1 MTMAH
6 TLDVFHDHA
15 PYDGRELI
23 VDNFAGGGG
32 ASEGIKRALG
42 REPDIAIN
50 HDAEALAMH
59 EVNHPETKHISKN
72 IWQVDPLDAIEGKP
86 VGLAWFS
93 PDCKHFSKAKGGK
106 PVKREIRDLAWVV
119 VNWAERA
126 KPRVII
132 LENVEEFVTW
142 GPLVD
147 NMPCPE
153 RRGETFEKWKKQLRK
168 HGYKIQHREL
178 RACDYGAPTVR
189 KRFFLI
195 ARRDGRPI
203 VWPKPTHGAPNDPDV
218 IAGKKKPWRTAAE
231 IIDWSLP
238 CPSIFMTREEAK
250 AYHQRTGIRV
260 NRPLADATM
269 ARIAKGVFRFVI
281 NNAKPFIVPVTHA
294 GDTRVN
300 SIDEP
305 VRTQTTANRGEHA
318 LVTPFLVPRY
328 GERNG
333 QEPRT
338 RSIAEP
344 FPTVVGT
351 GNEASLVAPY
361 LVRTAH
367 GERDSRGRKRGKG
380 EHSLEEP
387 IGSVTQSPD
396 HAVVAA
402 HIMKMNL
409 GATGHDMDQPLATV
423 TSHSSPTGRNGG
435 ASPLAL
441 VSSVLVG
448 CGGRAGQSPPRSLDE
463 PMNTATTK
471 EDACVVAAFLAQHN
485 TGEEGHPATRPVS
498 TIVGKGCTQGV
509 VAAHLVN
516 LRGEDRGGADIE
528 APAPTITAAG
538 NHLAEVRAF
547 LIKYY
552 GTAVGQAVDEPLDTV
567 TTKPRFGVVMV
578 RGEPYEIVDIG
589 MRMLTPRERF
599 RAQGFG
605 DDYIIDRKPDGS
617 IITATKQGSCAGNS
631 VSPNMAEALVRANCS
646 DLAAEERVAA

>member
-1 MTMAH
+1 MNAY

-15 PYDGRELI
+15 PWDGRELI

-42 REPDIAIN
+42 REPDVAIN
-50 HDAEALAMH
+50 HDADALAMH
-59 EVNHPETKHISKN
+59 EMNHPATRHISKN

-119 VNWAERA
+119 VNWAKRA

-153 RRGETFEKWKKQLRK
+153 RKGETFEKWKAQLRK
-168 HGYKIQHREL
+168 EGYKIEHREL

-195 ARRDGRPI
+195 ARRDKKPI
-203 VWPKPTHGAPNDPDV
+203 VWPKPTHGPPDDPDV

-238 CPSIFMTREEAK
+238 CPSIFMTREDAK
-250 AYHQRTGIRV
+250 EYYAATGIRV

-281 NNAKPFIVPVTHA
+281 NSARPFIVPVTHA
-294 GDTRVN
+294 GDSRVN

-318 LVTPFLVPRY
+318 LV
-328 GERNG
+328 
-333 QEPRT
+333 
-338 RSIAEP
+338 S
-344 FPTVVGT
+344 
-351 GNEASLVAPY
+351 PY
-361 LVRTAH
+361 FVRTAH
-367 GERDSRGRKRGKG
+367 GERDSAGRKRGKG
-380 EHSLEEP
+380 EHPLEEP

-396 HAVVAA
+396 HAVVAPY
-402 HIMKMNL
+402 L
-409 GATGHDMDQPLATV
+409 VRTDQ
-423 TSHSSPTGRNGG
+423 TSAFLRNGVNSVEEPLRTQHTAG
-435 ASPLAL
+435 SHAVVSP
-441 VSSVLVG
+441 VLVG
-448 CGGRAGQSPPRSLDE
+448 CGGRAGQSPPRSVEE

-485 TGEEGHPATRPVS
+485 TGVVGHDARTPVS
-498 TIVGKGCTQGV
+498 TLTMAGSHQNV
-509 VAAHLVN
+509 VAAHLLN
-516 LRGEDRGGADIE
+516 MRGTDRGGSPID
-528 APAPTITAAG
+528 APAPTFTANG

-552 GTAVGQAVDEPLDTV
+552 GTAIGQELSEPLHTE
-567 TTKPRFGVVMV
+567 TTKPRFGLVMV
-578 RGEPYEIVDIG
+578 HGEPYQIVDIG

-631 VSPNMAEALVRANCS
+631 VSPNMSEALVRANCP
-646 DLAAEERVAA
+646 DLAVEERVAA